1 MKWSATFF
9 LKSILTLVIIFSFIN
24 CPKGGGKGPL
34 LLPPGEIAET
44 PLPDPTIRVYKGS
57 GTVTSVPDSS
67 TENLGSVKITESG
80 SARVFTIQNNGEQ
93 ILNLTST
100 PIIAKTG
107 AEAAQFTVDQSG
119 TDNALDPGETT
130 EFTVTFSP
138 SGSTGTKSA
147 QLQIASNDPNTPTF
161 ILNLSGTAN
170 PAPAP
175 DIQVKRGS
183 TTFTSGSSVH
193 SFGVIQENLSGTP
206 VSFTIN
212 NIGDATLNI
221 GTITLTGTNA
231 NQYSLDTSGTSSTV
245 ASSGSTTFSVTFSPT
260 STGTKT
266 ATITIPS
273 DDAGTPN
280 YTFGLSGVGNPTPAP
295 EMNVQR
301 VTGSVNI
308 ADGSG
313 SFDFG
318 NQVENVTGS
327 AVQFR
332 IQNTGTAS
340 LSLSG
345 SPIVEITGTN
355 SDQFEVTVQPS
366 TTSVATL
373 SNTTF
378 SVRFVPTSIG
388 AKTASISIANND
400 SDENPYN
407 FTITG
412 TGTPTPVP
420 EINVKQGSTS
430 IASSGT
436 YSGIA
441 DTRIG
446 SISALTTFTI
456 ENTGTATLNL
466 SGSPRVVIS
475 GTDALRFSVSSQPSA
490 TVAASGTSTFNVIFS
505 PTTTGTKTAT
515 LTIANNDSDEGS
527 YVINLSANGVEPS
540 APCFDINTQSITSN
554 LGSIANYGGSGQT
567 LYYSSTKPITI
578 GPAFPAAIY
587 YINQPHS
594 LTSTLFGMFS
604 GIYDSTQSALYETRD
619 GVGLTNFSGLMPYGT
634 ASSQFLNLLAG
645 SGPITINTT
654 FSQTYYFDINSPV
667 SFSATNASYSLIR
680 GCNPR
685 LSEETVFFP
694 SAGTTNTSG
703 LSKVWT
709 YRKKLNIRF
718 IFVQGSYPTYTV
730 AGLQD
735 AVDRITSIYAQNSV
749 KIDVQFSATSV
760 SASEFLD
767 LTDFEDETGTL
778 ASSLTK
784 LYTTTGSSQDANSL
798 NIFLTSD
805 TSNSS
810 YAGLLG
816 MAAGI
821 PGVPGIVA
829 TKKAGMIVLI
839 EPHRTSGSAATA
851 LSAGDQ
857 QFLGD
862 TIAHE
867 AGHFLGLFHTNER
880 GGASSTLSIFGLNAR
895 DALIETPYCL
905 SSQDANTDG
914 FVSIS
919 ECSGTG
925 FTNSGALNLMF
936 WAGDGVTSQTQLTG
950 EQGWILRSNPLA
962 Y

>member
-1 MKWSATFF
+1 MKRSTTFF
-9 LKSILTLVIIFSFIN
+9 FKSLLTLVILFSFVN

-34 LLPPGEIAET
+34 LLPPGETAEA
-44 PLPDPTIRVYKGS
+44 PNPDPTIRVYRGS
-57 GTVTSVPDSS
+57 GIVTSVPDSS
-67 TENLGSVKITESG
+67 TENLGSVKITQS
-80 SARVFTIQNNGEQ
+80 STARVFTIQNNGEQ
-93 ILNLTST
+93 TLNLTST
-100 PIIAKTG
+100 PVIAKTG

-119 TDNALDPGETT
+119 TDNVLDPGETT

-147 QLQIASNDPNTPTF
+147 QLQIASNDPNTPSF

-193 SFGVIQENLSGTP
+193 TFTSVQENTSGTA

-212 NIGDATLNI
+212 NIGDATLNLSSI
-221 GTITLTGTNA
+221 ALSGTNA
-231 NQYSLDTSGTSSTV
+231 NQYTLDTSGTSNTV
-245 ASSGSTTFSVTFSPT
+245 AASGSTTFSVTFSPT
-260 STGTKT
+260 STGVKT

-280 YTFGLSGVGNPTPAP
+280 YTFGLSGTGNPTPVP
-295 EMNVQR
+295 EINVQR

-318 NQVENVTGS
+318 SQVENVAGS

-332 IQNTGTAS
+332 IQNLGTAS
-340 LSLSG
+340 LSLTG
-345 SPIVEITGTN
+345 TPIVEITGTN
-355 SDQFEVTVQPS
+355 ANQFEVTVQPS
-366 TTSVATL
+366 TTSVA
-373 SNTTF
+373 SAGNTTF
-378 SVRFVPTSIG
+378 SVRFVPTSTG

-400 SDENPYN
+400 SDENPYD

-412 TGTPTPVP
+412 TGTPTPAP
-420 EINVKQGSTS
+420 EINLKQASTS

-446 SISALTTFTI
+446 TTGATTTFTV

-466 SGSPRVVIS
+466 SGTPRVVVG
-475 GTDALRFSVSSQPSA
+475 GTDSSLFTVASQPSA
-490 TVAASGTSTFNVIFS
+490 TVAASGTSTFTVTFS
-505 PTTTGTKTAT
+505 PTSTGTKTAT
-515 LTIANNDSDEGS
+515 LTIANNDSDESS

-540 APCFDINTQSITSN
+540 APCFDISTQSVTSN
-554 LGSIANYGGSGQT
+554 LSTVANYGGSGQT

-578 GPAFPAAIY
+578 GPSFPAAIY

-604 GIYDSTQSALYETRD
+604 GIYNSTQTALYETRD
-619 GVGLTNFSGLMPYGT
+619 GVGLTNFSGLLPYGT
-634 ASSQFLNLLAG
+634 TSSQFLNLLGG
-645 SGPITINTT
+645 SGAITITPNV
-654 FSQTYYFDINSPV
+654 SQTIYFDINSPV
-667 SFSATNASYSLIR
+667 SFSATNASYSIIR
-680 GCNPR
+680 GCHAR
-685 LSEETVFFP
+685 LNEERTFTTT
-694 SAGTTNTSG
+694 SGTTNTSG

-735 AVDRITSIYAQNSV
+735 AVNRITNIYAQDSV

-784 LYTTTGSSQDANSL
+784 LYTTTGSAQDANSL

-805 TSNSS
+805 TSNSN

-839 EPHRTSGSAATA
+839 EPHRNSGSAGTA
-851 LSAGDQ
+851 LNTSDQ

-880 GGASSTLSIFGLNAR
+880 GGASSTLSMFGLNAR

-905 SSQDANTDG
+905 SSQDINADG

-919 ECSGTG
+919 ECSGSL

>member
-1 MKWSATFF
+1 MKRSATFF
-9 LKSILTLVIIFSFIN
+9 LKSILTLAILFSFVN

-34 LLPPGEIAET
+34 LLPPGETAEAPT
-44 PLPDPTIRVYKGS
+44 PDPTIRVYRGS
-57 GTVTSVPDSS
+57 GTVTSVSDSS
-67 TENLGSVKITESG
+67 TENLGSVKITES
-80 SARVFTIQNNGEQ
+80 STARVFTIQNNGELA
-93 ILNLTST
+93 LNLTST
-100 PIIAKTG
+100 PVIAKTG

-119 TDNALDPGETT
+119 TDNVLDPGETT

-147 QLQIASNDPNTPTF
+147 QLQIASNDPNTPIF

-175 DIQVKRGS
+175 DIQIKRGS

-193 SFGVIQENLSGTP
+193 TFTSVQENTSGTA

-212 NIGDATLNI
+212 NIGDATLNLS
-221 GTITLTGTNA
+221 TITLTGANS
-231 NQYSLDTSGTSSTV
+231 NQYSLDVSGTSSAV
-245 ASSGSTTFSVTFSPT
+245 AASGSTTFSVTFSPS

-280 YTFGLSGVGNPTPAP
+280 YTFGLSGTATPTPVP

-313 SFDFG
+313 TFDFG
-318 NQVENVTGS
+318 SQVENVAGS

-332 IQNTGTAS
+332 IQNLGTAS

-345 SPIVEITGTN
+345 TPIVEITGTN

-366 TTSVATL
+366 TTSVASSGT
-373 SNTTF
+373 TTF
-378 SVRFVPTSIG
+378 SVRFVPTSTG
-388 AKTASISIANND
+388 AKTGSISIANND

-412 TGTPTPVP
+412 TGTPTPAP
-420 EINVKQGSTS
+420 EINLKQASTS

-436 YSGIA
+436 YSGIS

-446 SISALTTFTI
+446 STSATTTFTV

-466 SGSPRVVIS
+466 SGSPRVVVG
-475 GTDALRFSVSSQPSA
+475 GTDSSLFSVVSQPSA
-490 TVAASGTSTFNVIFS
+490 TVAASGTSTFTVTFS
-505 PTTTGTKTAT
+505 PTSTGTKTAT
-515 LTIANNDSDEGS
+515 LTIANNDSDENS
-527 YVINLSANGVEPS
+527 YVINLSANGIEPI
-540 APCFDINTQSITSN
+540 APCFDINTQSVTSN
-554 LGSIANYGGSGQT
+554 LNSIANYGGSGQT
-567 LYYSSTKPITI
+567 LYYSSTIPITI
-578 GPAFPAAIY
+578 GPSFPAAIY

-604 GIYDSTQSALYETRD
+604 GIYDSAQTGLYETRD
-619 GVGLTNFSGLMPYGT
+619 GVGLTNFSGLLPYGT
-634 ASSQFLNLLAG
+634 TGSQFLNLLG
-645 SGPITINTT
+645 GTNSITINPNI
-654 FSQTYYFDINSPV
+654 SQTYRFDINSPV
-667 SFSATNASYSLIR
+667 SFSATNASYSIIR
-680 GCNPR
+680 GCHPR
-685 LSEETVFFP
+685 LTEERIFV
-694 SAGTTNTSG
+694 TTTGSNSSSG

-735 AVDRITSIYAQNSV
+735 AVDRITSIYSQDSV

-784 LYTTTGSSQDANSL
+784 LYTTTGSAQSASSL

-805 TSNSS
+805 TSNSN

-839 EPHRTSGSAATA
+839 EPHRTSGSAASA
-851 LSAGDQ
+851 LSTTDQ

-880 GGASSTLSIFGLNAR
+880 GGASSTLSMFGLNAR

-905 SSQDANTDG
+905 SSQDVNTDG